1 MHRLELNT
9 TNQRMATQ
17 PQPSAIHNQ
26 QSRANLA
33 PSSGEFFRPPSV
45 NDIPELSRDN
55 LLNMLK

>member
-1 MHRLELNT
+1 
-9 TNQRMATQ
+9 MATQ
-17 PQPSAIHNQ
+17 PQPSAINNQ
-26 QSRANLA
+26 PNRANLA